1 MKVGE
6 VVDKLF
12 DLDEELMLNWIK
24 SGTCPSVGPS
34 VDDSPEELPDFKI
47 VPCILEAAKQVRYGR
62 FLFGFMAG
70 EIPYNLVRPMP
81 KHLAFSGTV

>member
-1 MKVGE
+1 MGE

-24 SGTCPSVGPS
+24 NGACRSVGPS

-47 VPCILEAAKQVRYGR
+47 VPCILEAAKQVRYVR
-62 FLFGFMAG
+62 FLLDLWLGRPCMTLLRPVSEHLERFGGA
-70 EIPYNLVRPMP
+70 
-81 KHLAFSGTV
+81 A